1 MQASSKKPTVRPK
14 AKRVTARPSKRDDPA
29 QSRAFIKKARELGAD
44 EENSEADEVLGV
56 LHKKR
61 PEPQKKQKRRSTN

>member
-1 MQASSKKPTVRPK
+1 
-14 AKRVTARPSKRDDPA
+14 VTARPSKRDDPA